1 MTVLVEL
8 IGIVFPEIGSS
19 LKGSLLDQ
27 LAYNIEDSQTCIV
40 IETIR
45 LEAGPQDI

>member
-19 LKGSLLDQ
+19 LKGSLLHQ
-27 LAYNIEDSQTCIV
+27 LAHVIQDSQTRIV
-40 IETIR
+40 FETIP
-45 LEAGPQDI
+45 LEAEPQDI